1 MDWLS
6 EPTER
11 RWRIT
16 VSVLVGLLVGLLV
29 AGGLMLFMRG
39 SINGSTWIIALL
51 VSLAVS
57 RVIRGTVSR
66 RARHAEKRKHE
77 DFAEDDDKVK
87 REPTY
92 VLGDD
97 GELIPVDE
105 LEEKPKHSEY
115 L

>member
-6 EPTER
+6 DTSPR
-11 RWRIT
+11 NWRIAI
-16 VSVLVGLLVGLLV
+16 SLLLGLLV
-29 AGGLMLFMRG
+29 AVGLLLFMRG
-39 SINGSTWIIALL
+39 SINGSIFVILLL
-51 VSLAVS
+51 VSLAVT
-57 RVIRGTVSR
+57 RAIKGTVSR
-66 RARHAEKRKHE
+66 RARRADKRKHE
-77 DFAEDDDKVK
+77 DLTEDEDKVK

>member
-6 EPTER
+6 DTSPR
-11 RWRIT
+11 NWRIGI
-16 VSVLVGLLVGLLV
+16 SLLIGVLVAV
-29 AGGLMLFMRG
+29 GLMLFMRG
-39 SINGSTWIIALL
+39 GINGSTFVILLL
-51 VSLAVS
+51 VSLAVT
-57 RVIRGTVSR
+57 RAIRGTVSR
-66 RARHAEKRKHE
+66 RARHVEKRKHE

>member
-6 EPTER
+6 DTSPR
-11 RWRIT
+11 NWHIGI
-16 VSVLVGLLVGLLV
+16 SLLIGLLV
-29 AGGLMLFMRG
+29 AVGLMLFMRG
-39 SINGSTWIIALL
+39 SINGSTFVIVLL
-51 VSLAVS
+51 VSLAVT
-57 RVIRGTVSR
+57 RAIKGTVSR
-66 RARHAEKRKHE
+66 RARRAEKRKHE

-105 LEEKPKHSEY
+105 LEEQPKHSEY